1 MHNVILRTI
10 TVTNAW
16 QSLADRPLIGS
27 VTISTPPSNA
37 ATVLLRSTDDPA
49 NEVFF
54 VNGEWHDFQR
64 IDLSTLQVKG
74 TSGDKVTV
82 IGGTW

>member
-10 TVTNAW
+10 TVTNTW
-16 QSLADRPLIGS
+16 QSLSDKPLVGS
-27 VTISTPPSNA
+27 VTISAPPSNA
-37 ATVLLRSTDDPA
+37 ATVLLRSTDDPV

-74 TSGDKVTV
+74 TSGDKLTV